1 MGSIALIM
9 FHYKGRQ
16 KSETEMAKIK
26 GTELVCQKQ
35 KLTKISQKVA
45 TTIMTV

>member
-1 MGSIALIM
+1 MGSIALMM

-26 GTELVCQKQ
+26 GTAIICQKQ
-35 KLTKISQKVA
+35 KLTKISQQVA